1 MIATSFV
8 FVFTMLSLL
17 YKMDV
22 LKVSYT
28 HIDWDLDTYATTSIR
43 LFRKCSSSFLKKM
56 AKHYWKS
63 SPHYRKPSGR
73 FQLDFS
79 LRN

>member
-8 FVFTMLSLL
+8 FVFTMLSLS

-28 HIDWDLDTYATTSIR
+28 HIDWDLDTYATTTSIR
-43 LFRKCSSSFLKKM
+43 LFRKCPSSFLKKM
-56 AKHYWKS
+56 AKHY
-63 SPHYRKPSGR
+63 
-73 FQLDFS
+73 
-79 LRN
+79 